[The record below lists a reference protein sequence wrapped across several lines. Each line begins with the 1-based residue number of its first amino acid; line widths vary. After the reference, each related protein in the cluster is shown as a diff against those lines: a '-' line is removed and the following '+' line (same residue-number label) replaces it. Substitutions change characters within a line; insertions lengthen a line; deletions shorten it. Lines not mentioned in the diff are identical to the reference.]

1 MYYTIHQNYTG
12 RKHLGNKM
20 LKMTNSTALVKIR
33 DLPPTAVRLKPE
45 LRQRLAREAAI
56 NGRSLHGEILF
67 RLTTSLEGP
76 QGGVN
81 TQAPHRAGEAVAG
94 WLPQQSDGERAMLT
108 LFRALPPEKQLA
120 LLSLF
125 R

>member
-1 MYYTIHQNYTG
+1 
-12 RKHLGNKM
+12 M
-20 LKMTNSTALVKIR
+20 LIMTNSTDLVKIR

-67 RLTTSLEGP
+67 RLTASLEGH
-76 QGGVN
+76 QGVTTRSTFGVSECPP
-81 TQAPHRAGEAVAG
+81 A
-94 WLPQQSDGERAMLT
+94 WLPQQSDAERAMLT